1 MMNRPTQIINKGFT
15 LLELL
20 VAMAIFALLSIMAYA
35 GLDSVLNTRRVLE
48 ENMDR
53 LSEVQKSVLFISR
66 DLRQIVDR
74 GIRDQYGDYQPAL
87 AASALNVGLDT
98 PVIEFTH
105 SGYSNP
111 LGAKRSHLQRTAYHL
126 KDNVLYRDSWQVL
139 DRAQDSRPYK
149 ARLCGNIE
157 SIGFR
162 YLDKN
167 GEWHTQWPPVN
178 STTGATGASPGGQN
192 SANAPAASASLLPLA
207 IEFSLRF
214 NDWGTITRLLRLAE
228 STA

>member
-1 MMNRPTQIINKGFT
+1 MNKHITNKNKGFT

-20 VAMAIFALLSIMAYA
+20 VAMSIFALLSVMAYA

-53 LSEVQKSVLFISR
+53 LSEIQKSILFISR
-66 DLRQIVDR
+66 DITQIVDR
-74 GIRDQYGDYQPAL
+74 GIRDEYGDFKPAL
-87 AASALNVGLDT
+87 LASSLNVGLDT
-98 PVIEFTH
+98 PIIEFTR

-149 ARLCGNIE
+149 ARLCANVE
-157 SIGFR
+157 SIAFR
-162 YLDKN
+162 YQDAK

-178 STTGATGASPGGQN
+178 STSSTPTSGQGN
-192 SANAPAASASLLPLA
+192 TFPAATPTLLPRA
-207 IEFSLRF
+207 VEVSLKLS
-214 NDWGTITRLLRLAE
+214 DWGTITRLLRLVE

>member
-1 MMNRPTQIINKGFT
+1 MNRQVHSRDKGFT

-20 VAMAIFALLSIMAYA
+20 VAMSIFALLSIMAYA
-35 GLDSVLNTRRVLE
+35 GLDTVLDTRRILE

-66 DLRQIVDR
+66 DIRQIVDR
-74 GIRDQYGDYQPAL
+74 GIRDEYGDYQPAL
-87 AASALNVGLDT
+87 SASSLNVGLDT
-98 PVIEFTH
+98 PIIEFTH

-111 LGAKRSHLQRTAYHL
+111 LGAKRSHLQRIAYHL

-149 ARLCGNIE
+149 ARLCSNVE
-157 SIGFR
+157 SVGFR
-162 YLDKN
+162 YLDEK

-178 STTGATGASPGGQN
+178 NATGAQATGQPN
-192 SANAPAASASLLPLA
+192 GTATAGATRLPQA
-207 IEFSLRF
+207 VEFRLKLS
-214 NDWGTITRLLRLAE
+214 DWGTITRLLQLPE
-228 STA
+228 SVT